1 MNYSVTYRDGGGRQ
15 LVASFRAANRD
26 ELFRMLEEKGI
37 HAVSVSEGG
46 GPPKGSPPGRTRRP
60 LLCAVTAACLVAAV
74 AVFLLMRDSRDGSD
88 AAAAHIRH
96 RRIADA
102 KPTPAARPVA
112 AESPA
117 GVVAAPGKAP
127 ASIEKVDLFNGV
139 PVVQRSAVTNNDGTV
154 VERIHTSDGKS
165 HRVTTPPKRVFD
177 NASDQ
182 LIAMA
187 ISGAGSGVGMPPL
200 PLSESVEADFR
211 KSLEKPIEILDSDSD
226 DVKLMKLDVMAVRE
240 ELRELVSQG
249 KTVREALSEHQTQVN
264 RIAAYHQEA
273 LKMIREVRER
283 DGAEAANEFLKTIN
297 EKLKA
302 EGSPAIPSQAERT
315 KGQKP

>member
-117 GVVAAPGKAP
+117 GVVAAPDKSP
-127 ASIEKVDLFNGV
+127 ASKGKVDLFNGV

-211 KSLEKPIEILDSDSD
+211 KSLEKPIEILDSDGD
-226 DVKLMKLDVMAVRE
+226 DVKLE

-249 KTVREALSEHQTQVN
+249 KTVREALSEHQSQVN

-273 LKMIREVRER
+273 LKMIREIRER

-302 EGSPAIPSQAERT
+302 EGSPAISSQAERT